1 MITKI
6 RIFIK
11 NLQQD
16 TVVTNAL
23 SLEIA
28 TAVLLFEVMRA
39 DQNYDAAEKDKIV
52 SLLQQQFSL
61 NKADVLDILAVAED
75 ESHHASD
82 FYRFTSLINQHY
94 ELSDRIKI
102 VELLWQVAYADQHL
116 DAIEEHVIRRIAD
129 LLHLRHG
136 EYIQCK
142 LKIQNAQQTDNN

>member
-1 MITKI
+1 MLTKI

-16 TVVTNAL
+16 NVVNNTL

-39 DQNYDAAEKDKIV
+39 DHKFEDNEKQKVIE
-52 SLLQQQFSL
+52 LLQTQFKL
-61 NKADVLDILAVAED
+61 DKHEVMDVLAVAED
-75 ESHHASD
+75 ESHHAND
-82 FYRFTSLINQHY
+82 FYRYTTLINEQY

-102 VELLWQVAYADQHL
+102 VELLWQVAYADGHL
-116 DAIEEHVIRRIAD
+116 DVIEEHIIRRIAD

-136 EYIQCK
+136 EFIQCK
-142 LKIQNAQQTDNN
+142 LKVQNQQAGL